1 MKCSTILITVK
12 CRVNDCFHKWYWNI
26 RDARP
31 NNLHQQYC
39 SRSLFLLVG
48 FFSSVYVLSRLVVL
62 PLRFVFHLF
71 FLFRLNY
78 TLRSLVSYN
87 VHRTDTRW
95 IRTKQQQKI
104 RPKRNYCCL
113 FYVNY
118 IHLLCKSIW
127 SWFSCFLF
135 ILRLPHLR
143 WSCDELVDGH
153 WLCSG
158 AMRVFTHT
166 FRYLEI

>member
-1 MKCSTILITVK
+1 MPSKWLFSQMVLEYTRCAPKQPTPTILLSFSLSVGRLFFFCVCALAPRCITT
-12 CRVNDCFHKWYWNI
+12 
-26 RDARP
+26 
-31 NNLHQQYC
+31 
-39 SRSLFLLVG
+39 
-48 FFSSVYVLSRLVVL
+48 SV
-62 PLRFVFHLF
+62 RFPFI

-135 ILRLPHLR
+135 IPRLPHLR

>member
-1 MKCSTILITVK
+1 MIVFTNGIGIYAMRAQTTYT
-12 CRVNDCFHKWYWNI
+12 NNI
-26 RDARP
+26 A
-31 NNLHQQYC
+31 
-39 SRSLFLLVG
+39 LVLSFCWSV